1 MFRPAIAFVSLLL
14 MAASPAHALCSGDT
28 IPNEFREAD
37 VVVRARVISEV
48 SAWDDQPSA
57 DYVET
62 WGDGAPVVLYGLEVV
77 ETFKGVPQRRINFFQ
92 TRDSGAFYL
101 EPDGEYLLFLHR
113 RASGAGQPAAARGS
127 VYVRYA
133 CGQSRLWRDVKAA
146 DLVAIRLLEAR
157 R

>member
-1 MFRPAIAFVSLLL
+1 MFRPLIGLVFLLL
-14 MAASPAHALCSGDT
+14 IAASPAQALCSGDT

-37 VVVRARVISEV
+37 AVVRVRVISEL

-77 ETFKGVPQRRINFFQ
+77 ETFKGTPQRRINFFQ

-101 EPDGEYLLFLHR
+101 EPDGEYLLFLHGR
-113 RASGAGQPAAARGS
+113 TAGARQPAAARGTL
-127 VYVRYA
+127 YVRHA
-133 CGQSRLWRDVKAA
+133 CGQSRAWSDVKPA
-146 DLVAIRLLEAR
+146 DLAAIRLLGAR